1 MKDEI
6 RELNDSFYKIFDD
19 LNEARPT
26 LYGEAYPVIG
36 AQILNEYC
44 TEYYLLKLK
53 CQIEEAQE
61 EYRLLQKHKKLIPRK
76 ERLYLIFRRP
86 NVIKKLIDE
95 EIRQEAQEFFA
106 DLAERIGIDM
116 TTIEEG
122 AESAQAAQ
130 ENGENEEAE
139 QTDGKTE
146 QSAEGAPKSVE
157 EEQKQAAETAADK
170 LMKEYRN
177 KTKKKKTEK
186 GAENDNAG
194 NGT

>member
-53 CQIEEAQE
+53 SQIEEAQE
-61 EYRLLQKHKKLIPRK
+61 EYRILQKHKKLIPRK
-76 ERLYLIFRRP
+76 ERRYLILRKP

-106 DLAERIGIDM
+106 DLAKRLGIDM
-116 TTIEEG
+116 TTIEGG

-130 ENGENEEAE
+130 E
-139 QTDGKTE
+139 
-146 QSAEGAPKSVE
+146 SAECVADEQKDGNTNQSTESASEGAE
-157 EEQKQAAETAADK
+157 EEYKQATETAAER

>member
-53 CQIEEAQE
+53 SQIEEAQE
-61 EYRLLQKHKKLIPRK
+61 EYRILQKHKKLIPRK
-76 ERLYLIFRRP
+76 ERRYLILRKP

-106 DLAERIGIDM
+106 DLAERLGIDM

-139 QTDGKTE
+139 QTDGSAR
-146 QSAEGAPKSVE
+146 QSAEGAEGEPE
-157 EEQKQAAETAADK
+157 QAAETLADK

-186 GAENDNAG
+186 GAGNGNAG
-194 NGT
+194 NGECT

>member
-6 RELNDSFYKIFDD
+6 KELNDSFYKIFDD

-26 LYGEAYPVIG
+26 LYGEAYPTIG
-36 AQILNEYC
+36 SRILNEYC

-53 CQIEEAQE
+53 SQIEEEQE
-61 EYRLLQKHKKLIPRK
+61 EYRILQKHKKLIPRK
-76 ERLYLIFRRP
+76 ERRYLIFRKP

-95 EIRQEAQEFFA
+95 EIRQEAQEFFEG
-106 DLAERIGIDM
+106 LAERLGIDM
-116 TTIEEG
+116 TTIEES

-130 ENGENEEAE
+130 ENGENAEAE
-139 QTDGKTE
+139 QTDGSAR
-146 QSAEGAPKSVE
+146 QGAGNAEGEPE
-157 EEQKQAAETAADK
+157 QAAETLADK

-186 GAENDNAG
+186 GAENDNTG
-194 NGT
+194 NGEST

>member
-61 EYRLLQKHKKLIPRK
+61 EYRILQKHKKLIPRK
-76 ERLYLIFRRP
+76 ERRYLIFRKP

-106 DLAERIGIDM
+106 DLAERLGIDM

-139 QTDGKTE
+139 QTDGSAR
-146 QSAEGAPKSVE
+146 QSAEGAEGEPE
-157 EEQKQAAETAADK
+157 QAAETAADK

-186 GAENDNAG
+186 GAGNVNAG
-194 NGT
+194 TGECT

>member
-61 EYRLLQKHKKLIPRK
+61 EYRILQKH
-76 ERLYLIFRRP
+76 
-86 NVIKKLIDE
+86 KKLIDE

>member
-6 RELNDSFYKIFDD
+6 RELNDTFYKIFDD

-61 EYRLLQKHKKLIPRK
+61 EYRILQKHKKLIPRK
-76 ERLYLIFRRP
+76 ERRYLIFRKP

-106 DLAERIGIDM
+106 DLAKRLGIDM
-116 TTIEEG
+116 TTIEGG

-130 ENGENEEAE
+130 ENGENAEAE
-139 QTDGKTE
+139 QTDGSAR
-146 QSAEGAPKSVE
+146 QSAEGAEGEPE
-157 EEQKQAAETAADK
+157 QAAETLADK

-186 GAENDNAG
+186 GAGNGNAG
-194 NGT
+194 NGECT

>member
-6 RELNDSFYKIFDD
+6 RELNDTFYKIFDD

-53 CQIEEAQE
+53 SQIEEAQE
-61 EYRLLQKHKKLIPRK
+61 EYRILQKHKKLIPRK
-76 ERLYLIFRRP
+76 ERRYLILRKP

-106 DLAERIGIDM
+106 DLAKRLGIDM
-116 TTIEEG
+116 TTIEGG

-130 ENGENEEAE
+130 ENGENAEAE
-139 QTDGKTE
+139 QTDGSAR
-146 QSAEGAPKSVE
+146 QSAEGAEGEPE
-157 EEQKQAAETAADK
+157 QAAETLADK

-186 GAENDNAG
+186 GAENDNTG
-194 NGT
+194 NGEST

>member
-6 RELNDSFYKIFDD
+6 KELNDSFYKIFDD

-61 EYRLLQKHKKLIPRK
+61 EYRILQKHKKLIPRK
-76 ERLYLIFRRP
+76 ERRYLIFRKP

-106 DLAERIGIDM
+106 DLAERLGIDM

-139 QTDGKTE
+139 QTDGSAR
-146 QSAEGAPKSVE
+146 QSAEGAEGEPE
-157 EEQKQAAETAADK
+157 QAAETLADK

-186 GAENDNAG
+186 GAGNGNAG
-194 NGT
+194 TGECT

>member
-76 ERLYLIFRRP
+76 ERRYLIFRRP

-139 QTDGKTE
+139 QTDGSAR
-146 QSAEGAPKSVE
+146 QSAEGAEGEPE
-157 EEQKQAAETAADK
+157 QAAETLADK

>member
-6 RELNDSFYKIFDD
+6 KELNDSFYKIFDD

-26 LYGEAYPVIG
+26 LYGEAYPTIG
-36 AQILNEYC
+36 SRILNEYC

-53 CQIEEAQE
+53 SQIEEEQE
-61 EYRLLQKHKKLIPRK
+61 EYRILQKHKKLIPRK
-76 ERLYLIFRRP
+76 ERRYLIFRKP

-95 EIRQEAQEFFA
+95 EIRQEAQEFFEG
-106 DLAERIGIDM
+106 LAERLGIDM
-116 TTIEEG
+116 TTIEES

-130 ENGENEEAE
+130 EKGENEEAE
-139 QTDGKTE
+139 QTDG
-146 QSAEGAPKSVE
+146 SARQGAEDAE
-157 EEQKQAAETAADK
+157 EEQKQAAETLADK

-186 GAENDNAG
+186 GAGNGNAG
-194 NGT
+194 TGECT

>member
-6 RELNDSFYKIFDD
+6 KELNDSFYKIFDD

-26 LYGEAYPVIG
+26 LYGEAYPTIG
-36 AQILNEYC
+36 SRILNEYC

-53 CQIEEAQE
+53 SQIEEEQE
-61 EYRLLQKHKKLIPRK
+61 EYRILQKHKKLIPRK
-76 ERLYLIFRRP
+76 ERRYLIFRKP

-95 EIRQEAQEFFA
+95 EIRQEAQEFFEG
-106 DLAERIGIDM
+106 LAERLGIDM
-116 TTIEEG
+116 TTIEES

-130 ENGENEEAE
+130 ENGENAEAE
-139 QTDGKTE
+139 QTDGSAR
-146 QSAEGAPKSVE
+146 QSAEGAEGEPE
-157 EEQKQAAETAADK
+157 QAAETLADK

-186 GAENDNAG
+186 GAENDNTG
-194 NGT
+194 NGEST

>member
-61 EYRLLQKHKKLIPRK
+61 EYRILQKHKKLIPRK
-76 ERLYLIFRRP
+76 ERRYLIFRKP

-106 DLAERIGIDM
+106 DLAERLGIDM
-116 TTIEEG
+116 TTIEES

-130 ENGENEEAE
+130 EKGENEEAE
-139 QTDGKTE
+139 QTDGSAR
-146 QSAEGAPKSVE
+146 QSAEGAEGEPE
-157 EEQKQAAETAADK
+157 QAAETLADK

-186 GAENDNAG
+186 GAGNGNAG
-194 NGT
+194 TGECT

>member
-61 EYRLLQKHKKLIPRK
+61 EYRILQKHKKLIPRK
-76 ERLYLIFRRP
+76 ERRYLIFRKP

-106 DLAERIGIDM
+106 DLAERLGIDM

-139 QTDGKTE
+139 QTDGSAR
-146 QSAEGAPKSVE
+146 QSAEGAEGEPE
-157 EEQKQAAETAADK
+157 QAAETLADK

-186 GAENDNAG
+186 GAGSGNAG
-194 NGT
+194 TGECT

>member
-76 ERLYLIFRRP
+76 ERRYLIFRRP

-139 QTDGKTE
+139 QTDGSAR
-146 QSAEGAPKSVE
+146 QSAEGAEGEPE
-157 EEQKQAAETAADK
+157 QAAETLADK

-186 GAENDNAG
+186 GAGNGNAG
-194 NGT
+194 TGECT

>member
-6 RELNDSFYKIFDD
+6 RELNDTFYKIFDD

-53 CQIEEAQE
+53 SQIEEAQE
-61 EYRLLQKHKKLIPRK
+61 EYRILQKHKKLIPRK
-76 ERLYLIFRRP
+76 ERRYLILRKP

-106 DLAERIGIDM
+106 DLAKRLGIDM
-116 TTIEEG
+116 TTIEGG

-130 ENGENEEAE
+130 ENGENAEAE
-139 QTDGKTE
+139 QTDGSAR
-146 QSAEGAPKSVE
+146 QSAEGAEGEPE
-157 EEQKQAAETAADK
+157 QAAETLADK

-186 GAENDNAG
+186 GAGNGNAG
-194 NGT
+194 NGECT

>member
-1 MKDEI
+1 MTDEI
-6 RELNDSFYKIFDD
+6 KELNDTFYKIFDD

-53 CQIEEAQE
+53 SQIEEAQE
-61 EYRLLQKHKKLIPRK
+61 EYRILQKHKKLIPRK
-76 ERLYLIFRRP
+76 ERRYLILRRP

-106 DLAERIGIDM
+106 DLAKRLGIDM
-116 TTIEEG
+116 TTIEGG

-139 QTDGKTE
+139 QTDGSAR
-146 QSAEGAPKSVE
+146 QSAEGAEGEPE
-157 EEQKQAAETAADK
+157 QAAETLADK

-186 GAENDNAG
+186 GAENDNTG
-194 NGT
+194 NGEST

>member
-61 EYRLLQKHKKLIPRK
+61 EYRILQKHKKLIPRK
-76 ERLYLIFRRP
+76 ERRYLIFRKP

-106 DLAERIGIDM
+106 DLAERLGIDM

-139 QTDGKTE
+139 QTDGSAR
-146 QSAEGAPKSVE
+146 QSAEGAEGEPE
-157 EEQKQAAETAADK
+157 QAAETLADK

-186 GAENDNAG
+186 GAGNVNAG
-194 NGT
+194 TGECT

>member
-6 RELNDSFYKIFDD
+6 KELNDSFYKIFDD

-26 LYGEAYPVIG
+26 LYGEAYPTIG
-36 AQILNEYC
+36 SRILNEYC

-53 CQIEEAQE
+53 SQIEEAQE
-61 EYRLLQKHKKLIPRK
+61 EYRILQKHKKLIPRK
-76 ERLYLIFRRP
+76 ERRYLIFRKP

-106 DLAERIGIDM
+106 DLAERLGIDM
-116 TTIEEG
+116 TTIEES

-130 ENGENEEAE
+130 EKGENEEAE
-139 QTDGKTE
+139 QTDGSAR
-146 QSAEGAPKSVE
+146 QSAEGAE
-157 EEQKQAAETAADK
+157 EEQKQAAETLADK

-186 GAENDNAG
+186 GAGNGNAG
-194 NGT
+194 TGKCT

>member
-36 AQILNEYC
+36 AKILNEYC

-76 ERLYLIFRRP
+76 ERRYLIFRKP

-106 DLAERIGIDM
+106 DLAERLGIDM

-139 QTDGKTE
+139 QTDGSAR
-146 QSAEGAPKSVE
+146 QSAEGAEGEPE
-157 EEQKQAAETAADK
+157 QAAETLADK

>member
-1 MKDEI
+1 MGGLGYLEVLEDGAYKGPIDKFIPEDMKDEI

-61 EYRLLQKHKKLIPRK
+61 
-76 ERLYLIFRRP
+76 
-86 NVIKKLIDE
+86 
-95 EIRQEAQEFFA
+95 FFA
-106 DLAERIGIDM
+106 DLAERIGVDM

-186 GAENDNAG
+186 GAGNGNAG
-194 NGT
+194 TGECT